1 MPRVGLFWKYRP
13 LLEDWA
19 MPIQPGR
26 SLSLSLSLFLSVPV
40 SVCLYHCLGLSVDIS
55 LSLSVCLSLSGCL
68 SLSLPLSLSSP
79 RVHERQLG
87 LTRRNDSNRLRRTL
101 TSSAITLPLGQT
113 GSQVV
118 TGVLSCRVFLAF
130 RRFYLRGTDNSHWY
144 CQFIL
149 KSFTDKLG
157 VICPSEISA
166 GRRRSCAIATRPSWP
181 PLGSPHKTAAGV
193 PAAAMAMIK

>member
-1 MPRVGLFWKYRP
+1 
-13 LLEDWA
+13 

-26 SLSLSLSLFLSVPV
+26 SLSLSLCFCRSQCL

-68 SLSLPLSLSSP
+68 CLPLSLSLSLSP
-79 RVHERQLG
+79 HVHERQLW
-87 LTRRNDSNRLRRTL
+87 LTRRNDSNRLPRTL
-101 TSSAITLPLGQT
+101 TSSATTLPLGQT

-118 TGVLSCRVFLAF
+118 TGVLSCRLFLAF
-130 RRFYLRGTDNSHWY
+130 RRLYLRGTDNSHWC

-157 VICPSEISA
+157 VICPREISA

-193 PAAAMAMIK
+193 PAAAMAMMK